1 MRFQG
6 FGSRSIA
13 PPLGYVTVGTN
24 DLKRAGEFYD
34 AVLGVLGGTCSR
46 EGERL
51 IMWSG
56 RPAGAAEHAVIT
68 PFDKSAAAPGNGTM
82 IALAGGDPE
91 TVQAVH
97 AKALAMGAST
107 KGHRVPAAPATST
120 AVTFG
125 TLTVTNWLHTA
136 VRR

>member
-1 MRFQG
+1 M
-6 FGSRSIA
+6 
-13 PPLGYVTVGTN
+13 LDYVTVGTN

-34 AVLGVLGGTCSR
+34 AVLGVLGGTRSR

-56 RPAGAAEHAVIT
+56 LAGAASLAVIT

-97 AKALAMGAST
+97 AKALAMGGADEGSP
-107 KGHRVPAAPATST
+107 GPR
-120 AVTFG
+120 G
-125 TLTVTNWLHTA
+125 TGGFYGGYFRDPDGNKLVA
-136 VRR
+136 YCRQEVR